1 MGLRHKSRE
10 AALKILYQADLR
22 GETDYSELLD
32 DYWSENENENVD
44 RYFAESIIRGVAEN
58 ISKIDETIKTVS
70 ENWDVERLGFIER
83 ALLRMA
89 IYELLFTP
97 DTPDNVAIDEAI
109 ELAKA
114 YCDKKSAG
122 FVNGILDRAMKA
134 KAS

>member
-1 MGLRHKSRE
+1 MGLRHRSRE

-44 RYFAESIIRGVAEN
+44 RHFAESIIRGVAEN

>member
-1 MGLRHKSRE
+1 MGARHRSRE
-10 AALKILYQADLR
+10 AVLKILYQADLR
-22 GETDYSELLD
+22 SETDYSELLD

-44 RYFAESIIRGVAEN
+44 RNFSESIINGVAEN
-58 ISKIDETIKTVS
+58 LSKIDETIKTVS

-97 DTPDNVAIDEAI
+97 DTPDNVVIDEAI

-122 FVNGILDRAMKA
+122 FINGLLDRAMKA